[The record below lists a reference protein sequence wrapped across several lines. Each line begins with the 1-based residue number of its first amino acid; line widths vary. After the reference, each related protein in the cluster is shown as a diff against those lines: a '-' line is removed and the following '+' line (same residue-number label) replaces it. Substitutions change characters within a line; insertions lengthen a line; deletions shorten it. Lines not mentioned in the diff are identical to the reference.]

1 MKLESKEVPAEMECG
16 GGGRLNGGP
25 RRHQHHG
32 QGQGGEA
39 TGVKEGGRDQRRL
52 KNMDR
57 GAVALGDTNYDRR
70 VKREETQGSGKGRQ
84 EGVGGSG
91 KGRDYLK

>member
-1 MKLESKEVPAEMECG
+1 
-16 GGGRLNGGP
+16 
-25 RRHQHHG
+25 
-32 QGQGGEA
+32 
-39 TGVKEGGRDQRRL
+39 
-52 KNMDR
+52 MDR